1 MAMCGPELQPE
12 QRQLTRLGWLDPM
25 SFHEWAH
32 WAISVE
38 DLEELGRGRISK
50 STGSVVVGEEGIW
63 DR

>member
-1 MAMCGPELQPE
+1 
-12 QRQLTRLGWLDPM
+12 M